1 MKLVPEVRSSARAQY
16 GVVPLSA
23 AGEPDVAHRDHGTAL
38 NRTGPLN
45 GSPVALAAEGLPAVC
60 AHIECACFETVE
72 LAQIDTVRRDTRA
85 RWYSGRSSSMF
96 YHRRS
101 CRRRQRP
108 RDSKRFCLHQLP
120 RQRPSHRPS
129 TRRAAQKLPPTL
141 SHRQLKWRDSFHNSQ
156 YHHLQHEQCTTGST
170 QRNQDSHSCHARAR
184 PVQQEQR
191 SHRYDA
197 KPVIS
202 ASALISGAPDGGLMR
217 SWTAVSSIPWA
228 ITVIVILLVVLWS
241 HVVRFVL
248 PYNVAPVPYMR
259 RFRI

>member
-1 MKLVPEVRSSARAQY
+1 MYVCPVAALPKPMLSASSTFASFVKLVPESVECQSPTVLSHSAPPASQMSAIATRHSFESHWSTQRKSGSSRC
-16 GVVPLSA
+16 
-23 AGEPDVAHRDHGTAL
+23 
-38 NRTGPLN
+38 
-45 GSPVALAAEGLPAVC
+45 EGLPAVC

-72 LAQIDTVRRDTRA
+72 LARIDTVRRDTRA

-129 TRRAAQKLPPTL
+129 TRRAAKKLPPTL

-156 YHHLQHEQCTTGST
+156 YHHLQHELCMTGST

-184 PVQQEQR
+184 PVQREQL
-191 SHRYDA
+191 HIVMT
-197 KPVIS
+197 K
-202 ASALISGAPDGGLMR
+202 
-217 SWTAVSSIPWA
+217 AVYQRA
-228 ITVIVILLVVLWS
+228 
-241 HVVRFVL
+241 R
-248 PYNVAPVPYMR
+248 
-259 RFRI
+259 